1 MSDLS
6 KSLRLR
12 ENELRESL
20 AATARELSDIQSRS
34 LQLQR
39 ELDMVSGLL
48 AIHDRD
54 QSTKSPAQKPIDS
67 PNAVRL
73 HNGAKSERTSAS
85 SPNSFEGSVSTILA
99 ASGESMHISAI
110 ENELRE
116 RKIPIPGRGTTANI
130 ITRMRRAN
138 GQFTRVGSGTYALAE
153 WNLEP
158 MMPKRR
164 RRRKSGKRS
173 KKSNV

>member
-1 MSDLS
+1 
-6 KSLRLR
+6 
-12 ENELRESL
+12 
-20 AATARELSDIQSRS
+20 
-34 LQLQR
+34 
-39 ELDMVSGLL
+39 
-48 AIHDRD
+48 
-54 QSTKSPAQKPIDS
+54 
-67 PNAVRL
+67 
-73 HNGAKSERTSAS
+73 
-85 SPNSFEGSVSTILA
+85 
-99 ASGESMHISAI
+99 MHISAI

-173 KKSNV
+173 KKSNG